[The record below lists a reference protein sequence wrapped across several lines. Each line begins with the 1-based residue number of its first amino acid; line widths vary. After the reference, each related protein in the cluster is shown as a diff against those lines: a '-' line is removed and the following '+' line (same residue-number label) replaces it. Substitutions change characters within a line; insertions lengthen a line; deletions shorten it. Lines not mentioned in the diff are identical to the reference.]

1 MNDRQTEKEL
11 NKVRTSKKERKDTW
25 GRKTEN
31 ERKEEEKKKENGRGL
46 FHVDVNVYK

>member
-31 ERKEEEKKKENGRGL
+31 ERKEEEKKKDNGRGL
-46 FHVDVNVYK
+46 FPVDVNVYK